1 MEDQIWNNIIKRITG
16 VETEESKLFLNQWL
30 NASEE
35 NIVLYHEVEELW
47 RLTGLLP
54 KTKKQTDDHT
64 LIHPGVEQNKR
75 KSSII
80 KYGIAASLAVVT
92 SLTGYYFSKSNPQ
105 AIKSKIAYTVHK
117 ANNGKVMKVTLPD
130 NSAVWL
136 NAGSEVS
143 YPKDFY
149 AGKTRAIQLTG
160 EAFFEV
166 THNEK
171 QPFVVES
178 GSLKTI
184 VYGTSFNVSSYKDSK
199 QSSVTVKTGKV
210 GVLLKE
216 DSLSK
221 PTMLLPGNKLVYHRD
236 NGKLETTNIH
246 AEEVANWI
254 NGDLVF
260 DQTSLK
266 EVFAT
271 LERRFD
277 VEFSFNETDFEDCKL
292 TAKFPNQS
300 LQKILTALNASLGI
314 KVNEHGKTIEVKGI
328 KRKSWGGIRHIFWT
342 A

>member
-1 MEDQIWNNIIKRITG
+1 MEDQIWNNIVKRLTG
-16 VETEESKLFLNQWL
+16 VETAEDKLFLDQWL

-35 NIVLYHEVEELW
+35 NIKLYHEADQLW
-47 RLTGLLP
+47 KLTGLIP
-54 KTKKQTDDHT
+54 KSKKQTEENI
-64 LIHPGVEQNKR
+64 LIHPAVEQAKR

-92 SLTGYYFSKSNPQ
+92 SLTGYYFSKSNSQ
-105 AIKSKIAYTVHK
+105 GTESEIAYTVHK
-117 ANNGKVMKVTLPD
+117 ADHGKVMKVTLPD
-130 NSAVWL
+130 SSAIWL

-143 YPKDFY
+143 YPKDFNT
-149 AGKTRAIQLTG
+149 GKTRAIQLIG

-178 GSLKTI
+178 GNLKTI
-184 VYGTSFNVSSYKDSK
+184 VYGTSFNVSSYRDSK

-210 GVLLKE
+210 GVLLSA

-236 NGKLETTNIH
+236 NGKLETTNIYT
-246 AEEVANWI
+246 EEVADWI
-254 NGDLVF
+254 NGDLTF
-260 DQTSLK
+260 DQAALK

-271 LERRFD
+271 LERKFD
-277 VEFSFNETDFEDCKL
+277 VEFSFNQSEFEGCKL

-300 LQKILTALNASLGI
+300 LKTILTVLNASFGI
-314 KVNEHGKTIEVKGI
+314 KINENGKTIEVKGGQSC
-328 KRKSWGGIRHIFWT
+328 K
-342 A
+342 

>member
-1 MEDQIWNNIIKRITG
+1 MEDQIWNNIIKRLTG
-16 VETEESKLFLNQWL
+16 VETEEDKLFLDQWL
-30 NASEE
+30 KE
-35 NIVLYHEVEELW
+35 NQKNIKLYHEAEQLW
-47 RLTGLLP
+47 KLTGLVP
-54 KTKKQTDDHT
+54 RAKKQTDESI
-64 LIHPGVEQNKR
+64 LIHPAVEQNKR
-75 KSSII
+75 KSSFI

-92 SLTGYYFSKSNPQ
+92 SLTGYYFSKSNSQ
-105 AIKSKIAYTVHK
+105 VAESEIAYTVHK
-117 ANNGKVMKVTLPD
+117 ADNGKVMKVTLPD
-130 NSAVWL
+130 SSAIWL

-143 YPKDFY
+143 YPKDFKVQ
-149 AGKTRAIQLTG
+149 KTRAIQLIG

-178 GSLKTI
+178 GNLKTI

-210 GVLLKE
+210 GVMLRE

-236 NGKLETTNIH
+236 NGKLETTSIH

-271 LERRFD
+271 LERKFD
-277 VEFSFNETDFEDCKL
+277 VEFRFNETHFEGCKL

-300 LQKILTALNASLGI
+300 LKTILTVLSASLGI
-314 KVNEHGKTIEVKGI
+314 KVNEHGKTVEVKGGQSC
-328 KRKSWGGIRHIFWT
+328 K
-342 A
+342 

>member
-1 MEDQIWNNIIKRITG
+1 MEDQIWNSIIKRLTG
-16 VETEESKLFLNQWL
+16 VETEESKLFLDQWL
-30 NASEE
+30 KE
-35 NIVLYHEVEELW
+35 NQKNIKLYHEAEQLW
-47 RLTGLLP
+47 KLTGLIP
-54 KTKKQTDDHT
+54 KSKKQTDERI
-64 LIHPGVEQNKR
+64 LIHPAVEQGKR
-75 KSSII
+75 KSSFI

-92 SLTGYYFSKSNPQ
+92 SLTGYYFSKSNSQ
-105 AIKSKIAYTVHK
+105 ASESEIVYKVHK
-117 ANNGKVMKVTLPD
+117 ADNGKMMKVTLPD
-130 NSAVWL
+130 SSAIWL

-143 YPKDFY
+143 YPKDFQ
-149 AGKTRAIQLTG
+149 AQKTRAIQLIG

-178 GSLKTI
+178 GNLKTI

-210 GVLLKE
+210 GVLLRE

-236 NGKLETTNIH
+236 NGKLETTSIH

-260 DQTSLK
+260 DQASLK

-271 LERRFD
+271 LERKFD
-277 VEFSFNETDFEDCKL
+277 VEFKFNETHFEGCKL

-300 LQKILTALNASLGI
+300 LKTILTVLSASLGI
-314 KVNEHGKTIEVKGI
+314 KVNEHGKTVEVKGGQSC
-328 KRKSWGGIRHIFWT
+328 K
-342 A
+342 